1 MGQYYLIKE
10 RLEPCT
16 KEFIHGRGKKSKYVA
31 NVTWE
36 EFEQDANLFDMGI
49 DIELQKGRVPVTM
62 IEVNYDSLTG
72 SFYIPSR
79 VNCDAEPHSFSFAV
93 DERGIVF
100 INDDGMAQTLIDR
113 ILQTKHWKM
122 PSLERFIYDFL
133 EQIVIGDL
141 LELEKYETEM
151 EKMED
156 RIIKNDLDGIMERLV
171 DIRSELIDLK
181 AHYEQLIDVSQEL
194 EENENHFF
202 DTKNLRFF
210 RLFTE
215 RSERL
220 LNIVTSLK
228 EHSMQVR
235 DLYHYQ
241 MEVNRNN
248 HMEMLTILSAIFMP
262 LTLITSW
269 FGMNFVHMPELA
281 KPWAYPVLIGVC
293 VTIVLVNIFILKR
306 KKWI

>member
-10 RLEPCT
+10 RLEPC
-16 KEFIHGRGKKSKYVA
+16 KSELIHGRGRKSKYVA
-31 NVTWE
+31 NVSWD
-36 EFEQDANLFDMGI
+36 EFEQNAELFDMGI

-62 IEVNYDSLTG
+62 
-72 SFYIPSR
+72 
-79 VNCDAEPHSFSFAV
+79 
-93 DERGIVF
+93 
-100 INDDGMAQTLIDR
+100 
-113 ILQTKHWKM
+113 
-122 PSLERFIYDFL
+122 
-133 EQIVIGDL
+133 
-141 LELEKYETEM
+141 
-151 EKMED
+151 
-156 RIIKNDLDGIMERLV
+156 
-171 DIRSELIDLK
+171 
-181 AHYEQLIDVSQEL
+181 IDVSQEL

-215 RSERL
+215 RAERL
-220 LNIVTSLK
+220 LNIVNSLK
-228 EHSMQVR
+228 DHSMQVR

-269 FGMNFVHMPELA
+269 FGMNFVHMPELE
-281 KPWAYPVLIGVC
+281 KPWAYPVVIGVC
-293 VTIVLVNIFILKR
+293 VTIVLVNIIILKK